1 MEALTIH
8 PQNREQL
15 EAVKSVLKVLKIRF
29 EVNEEN
35 TYDTKFVE
43 RVLVA
48 KEEIK
53 QGKGVKIAT
62 PDLWK

>member
-43 RVLVA
+43 RVLEA

>member
-8 PQNREQL
+8 PQNEEQL
-15 EAVKSVLKVLKIRF
+15 EAIKSVLKVLKIRF
-29 EVNEEN
+29 EVKEGNA
-35 TYDTKFVE
+35 YDTKFVE
-43 RVLVA
+43 RVLEA

-53 QGKGVKIAT
+53 HGKGVKIAT